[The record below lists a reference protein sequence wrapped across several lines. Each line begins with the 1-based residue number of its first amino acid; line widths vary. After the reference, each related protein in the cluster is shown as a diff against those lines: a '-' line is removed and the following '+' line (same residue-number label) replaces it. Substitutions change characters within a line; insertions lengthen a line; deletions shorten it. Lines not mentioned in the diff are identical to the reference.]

1 MPAKS
6 ESQKRLMCL
15 AKGIKMG
22 SVSASKFPEAAKVA
36 KEMTL
41 EQLKEYCPDAED

>member
-1 MPAKS
+1 MPSVS
-6 ESQKRLMCL
+6 ESQHRLMCL

-22 SVSASKFPEAAKVA
+22 SLSASKFPQAAKVA

-41 EQLKEYCPDAED
+41 EQLKDYCPDTKE